1 MATLQGK
8 NLMLAIG
15 GKVYGYATA
24 CTLDISIDT
33 TETASTSWKQMSA
46 EGGESWKSFEISK
59 KSWTVSTDNMTNTTL
74 EGFDDLFTAITN
86 SATNGKVSIKFGVV
100 DYSTATDTDKDGNL
114 DVDSSF
120 KLTYT
125 GEAVVT
131 SISLTGSTE
140 GEATY
145 SVSLQGT
152 GALTKATK

>member
-24 CTLDISIDT
+24 CTLDIAIDT

-46 EGGESWKSFEISK
+46 EGGESWKSYEISK
-59 KSWTVSTDNMTNTTL
+59 KSWTVSTDNMTNANL

-86 SATNGKVSIKFGVV
+86 ASTNGKVAIKFGVV
-100 DYSTATDTDKDGNL
+100 DYTTATDTDKDGNL
-114 DVDSSF
+114 DVDSAF

-125 GEAVVT
+125 GDAVVT

-152 GALTKATK
+152 GALTKSTK

>member
-24 CTLDISIDT
+24 CTLDIAIDT

-46 EGGESWKSFEISK
+46 EGGESWKSYEISK
-59 KSWTVSTDNMTNTTL
+59 KSWTVSTDNMTNTNL
-74 EGFDDLFTAITN
+74 EGFDDLFSAITD
-86 SATNGKVSIKFGVV
+86 ATVNGKVAIKFGVI
-100 DYSTATDTDKDGNL
+100 DYTSVKDTDKDGNL
-114 DVDSSF
+114 DVDDAF
-120 KLTYT
+120 TLTYV

-152 GALTKATK
+152 GALTKSSK